1 MSMLYRPLVSPLA
14 SRGRPEPPE
23 APLCEG
29 PAAAADRCLQEVHCD
44 RCRAAPRCRRP
55 QPLLQ
60 LDHGDRY
67 CPGPRLERLRSP
79 FRSTCEAGRAA
90 SSEKPVAAV
99 GQVGKTHEFVVA
111 DELDVDNHRP
121 WWQLGHLHQG
131 EARPTSP
138 LHLPRGRSAPR
149 ASDVQFTNH
158 LIRRWSSLS
167 TPEPEHTEWVS
178 VCSSSGCGSSH
189 ADASRCQLNW
199 SFGALGAAQRSK
211 LDHAA
216 HPLLDTTY

>member
-1 MSMLYRPLVSPLA
+1 MPPLEQYKMLDHTKIKKSEVLAPAFCGFFCRAQCTGSARSGAHLGGRRRPERLKLTGKHRMSMLYRPLVSPLA

-79 FRSTCEAGRAA
+79 FRSTCEAGCAA

-99 GQVGKTHEFVVA
+99 GQVGETHEF
-111 DELDVDNHRP
+111 DCRRRR
-121 WWQLGHLHQG
+121 
-131 EARPTSP
+131 AR
-138 LHLPRGRSAPR
+138 
-149 ASDVQFTNH
+149 
-158 LIRRWSSLS
+158 RR
-167 TPEPEHTEWVS
+167 
-178 VCSSSGCGSSH
+178 
-189 ADASRCQLNW
+189 
-199 SFGALGAAQRSK
+199 
-211 LDHAA
+211 
-216 HPLLDTTY
+216 

>member
-79 FRSTCEAGRAA
+79 FRSTCEAGCAA
-90 SSEKPVAAV
+90 SSEKPVAVV
-99 GQVGKTHEFVVA
+99 GQVGKAHEFVVA

-121 WWQLGHLHQG
+121 WWQLGHLRQG
-131 EARPTSP
+131 EARPP
-138 LHLPRGRSAPR
+138 RPGHLPRGRSAPR
-149 ASDVQFTNH
+149 PSDVQFINH
-158 LIRRWSSLS
+158 LIRRWTTGRRS
-167 TPEPEHTEWVS
+167 
-178 VCSSSGCGSSH
+178 
-189 ADASRCQLNW
+189 QLLVLRP
-199 SFGALGAAQRSK
+199 G
-211 LDHAA
+211 
-216 HPLLDTTY
+216 